1 MYLFKELNDEK
12 VTLKI
17 RDFLICFNLE
27 FLVKS
32 SSEAQSVTQPREMG
46 FQVACW
52 LWARGSHI
60 LPLYPR
66 HPQDLG
72 LQTLQTLGWMTDVV
86 QHLNQIPLFSKW

>member
-52 LWARGSHI
+52 L
-60 LPLYPR
+60 
-66 HPQDLG
+66 
-72 LQTLQTLGWMTDVV
+72 
-86 QHLNQIPLFSKW
+86 